1 MKLEI
6 TNTPEVDGMSSLTL
20 KQFQDQVSELL
31 LRHRS
36 LLDVLSKFQQ
46 SGAATNRSVVKS
58 ITECGCIQV
67 HAAKQEYHPEM
78 TLDEA
83 KDVLGT
89 HVSGHLCEQCIEVV
103 STELGRNLFYMS
115 ALSNILDVNLE
126 QVVENESK
134 KCTTLGLFNMS

>member
-1 MKLEI
+1 MEV
-6 TNTPEVDGMSSLTL
+6 TNLPEVDGISSLTL
-20 KQFQDQVSELL
+20 KQFQDQVLELL

-36 LLDVLSKFQQ
+36 LLNVLLKFQQ
-46 SGAATNRSVVKS
+46 SGAAANRSVVKS

-83 KDVLGT
+83 KDVLRT

-103 STELGRNLFYMS
+103 SSELGRYFLHVC
-115 ALSNILDVNLE
+115 A
-126 QVVENESK
+126 K
-134 KCTTLGLFNMS
+134 